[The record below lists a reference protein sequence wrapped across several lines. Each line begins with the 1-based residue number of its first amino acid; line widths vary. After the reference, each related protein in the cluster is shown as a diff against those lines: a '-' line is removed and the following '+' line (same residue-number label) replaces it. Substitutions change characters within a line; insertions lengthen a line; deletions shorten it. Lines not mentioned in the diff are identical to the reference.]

1 MMAIMAMVAA
11 VSAAKIYRGRRDI
24 DANRRRRSTVIDAG
38 TGIVNRN
45 SHTTAENRCRRYR
58 KNELFHGNLLVVCCC
73 EYDIEVSGLCAPE
86 M

>member
-1 MMAIMAMVAA
+1 MTIMAMVAV
-11 VSAAKIYRGRRDI
+11 VSAAEIHRGRRDI
-24 DANRRRRSTVIDAG
+24 DANCRRRRTVIGAR
-38 TGIVNRN
+38 TGIVNRD

-73 EYDIEVSGLCAPE
+73 KYDIEVSGLCAPE